1 MIEEYIL
8 NILKI
13 NTFFASSHSLPSSF
27 LSLPQSEGKP
37 EQHWCQLVGSAKD
50 GLVGDIDARKRL
62 RQSTSEAASSLKQG
76 KIESIGERVN
86 SPSTKSCDK
95 WECQYARAH

>member
-1 MIEEYIL
+1 MRSEL
-8 NILKI
+8 F
-13 NTFFASSHSLPSSF
+13 NTNFPLSNTLASSFSNK
-27 LSLPQSEGKP
+27 GKP

-62 RQSTSEAASSLKQG
+62 RQSTGEAVSSLKQG